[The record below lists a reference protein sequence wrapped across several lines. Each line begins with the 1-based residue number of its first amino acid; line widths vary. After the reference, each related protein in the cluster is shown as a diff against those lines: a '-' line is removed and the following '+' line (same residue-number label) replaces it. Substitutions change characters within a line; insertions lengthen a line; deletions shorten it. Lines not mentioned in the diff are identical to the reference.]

1 MRAMASRNT
10 QPPTPRVPGLPV
22 DPDATYDEVIL
33 STQDKAFFA
42 GLTDE
47 RIDEILAAE
56 TEEGTLPFP
65 A

>member
-33 STQDKAFFA
+33 LTQDKAFFA

-47 RIDEILAAE
+47 RIDEI
-56 TEEGTLPFP
+56 
-65 A
+65 